1 MKTLTHM
8 HTINSMRYLS
18 LSVGTE
24 DVCVTGL
31 FWTPLCFYFC
41 FTHVCVVWVC
51 VSLLCVHTTRDS
63 VCKKKKPSIYCLTSF
78 LHGSTWLSHFNEE
91 YIYIYLS
98 TGHSVCMRGDGT
110 LSLTEPWFT
119 HQDKNSS
126 WSSRCTQGSVSWSN
140 VSGLSSCLC
149 VNRSLEKLS
158 NLSVRILRSYLKTIF
173 QGTATYSVA
182 H

>member
-63 VCKKKKPSIYCLTSF
+63 VCKKKNPSIYCLTSF

-91 YIYIYLS
+91 YIYIYIYLQDIVYVWEEMGPWAS
-98 TGHSVCMRGDGT
+98 
-110 LSLTEPWFT
+110 LSLDLHTKTKTAVEAPAAHRGQYREATLVGHPAVFASTDRW
-119 HQDKNSS
+119 KN
-126 WSSRCTQGSVSWSN
+126 
-140 VSGLSSCLC
+140 
-149 VNRSLEKLS
+149 
-158 NLSVRILRSYLKTIF
+158 
-173 QGTATYSVA
+173 
-182 H
+182 